1 MDVFERVEKVANDL
15 ADDWNADFLYINSDI
30 DDEAFDHIFH
40 ETEPRRGK
48 GEYLFIL
55 LTTEAGSSSS
65 AHKIMSYFKYKYL
78 GICILAL
85 GQCRNAGKIMCEEA
99 LETWVG
105 KASGLGPL
113 DLQGLATCN
122 LGEETAPVGNLQ
134 TFQRLSK
141 GTDFFALHKAINALE
156 SCDFVTFREGGVSA
170 FSRAIDHQ
178 TKDNSGLSEIVDM
191 LPKESKI
198 YAPGSERNIF
208 YLNGYYC

>member
-1 MDVFERVEKVANDL
+1 MDVFERAEKVANDL

-30 DDEAFDHIFH
+30 DEEAFDYIFY

-78 GICILAL
+78 GVCIVAL
-85 GQCRNAGKIMCEEA
+85 GQCKEAGKIMCEEA

-113 DLQGLATCN
+113 DLRGLAECT
-122 LGEETAPVGNLQ
+122 LGEEAAPIGSLE
-134 TFQRLSK
+134 TFLRLPK
-141 GTDFFALHKAINALE
+141 GTDFFALHEAINAPE
-156 SCDFVTFREGGVSA
+156 ICDFVTFREGGVSA
-170 FSRAIDHQ
+170 FSRAIDPQ
-178 TKDNSGLSEIVDM
+178 AKDNSGLITMVDM
-191 LPKESKI
+191 LPKKSKK
-198 YAPGSERNIF
+198 YAPGSERDIF